1 MGREAAYAGGGARPQ
16 VLPLPSRPCL
26 PGAAECLEAAA
37 GGPWPPLASLRGDA
51 RFMVL
56 ALREGL
62 AGAGIS
68 SPNPPVGCVL
78 AKAGV
83 VIGAG
88 VHTRAGGAHAEIAAL
103 ADALGRGLDPAGAT
117 AFVTLE
123 PCCHHGRTPPCADA
137 LAGAGVARVVAGAL
151 DPDPRVAGG
160 GLRRLREAGI
170 EVAGGALEAACAAYH
185 RPFFKRV
192 ATGLPWVS
200 FLRLPPPEGM
210 DAVFPVLRNAF
221 RRVSEAVVTD
231 LPTVRIHGFDPGD
244 PWPDPPGHRVLRG
257 IVLDPG
263 GHLGADHPAWRGL
276 HPMRAVR
283 EAARPL
289 PGVPDLPCGPGED
302 GLDLAGLL
310 ARLGGLGV
318 GRAVFEGGEALG
330 RSLLRRRLVDEIVA
344 FRPAGHPQ
352 GPLGC
357 GLPCG
362 GNLMARFPALGG
374 TWEVHRLQAEDR
386 TS

>member
-1 MGREAAYAGGGARPQ
+1 M
-16 VLPLPSRPCL
+16 L
-26 PGAAECLEAAA
+26 
-37 GGPWPPLASLRGDA
+37 
-51 RFMVL
+51 L

-62 AGAGIS
+62 AGAGLS

-83 VIGAG
+83 IIGAG
-88 VHTRAGGAHAEIAAL
+88 AHTRAGEAHAEIAAL
-103 ADALGRGLDPAGAT
+103 ADARGRGLDPAGAT

-137 LAGAGVARVVAGAL
+137 LVEAGVVRVVSGAP

-160 GLRRLREAGI
+160 GLRRLREAGV
-170 EVAGGALEAACAAYH
+170 EVSGGALEAACAAFH

-200 FLRLPPPEGM
+200 FLRLPPPEGP
-210 DAVFPVLRNAF
+210 DPAFSALRNAY

-231 LPTVRIHGFDPGD
+231 LPTVRIHGFAPGD
-244 PWPDPPGHRVLRG
+244 PWPEPPGHRVLRG
-257 IVLDPG
+257 IVLDPE
-263 GHLGADHPAWRGL
+263 GHLGADHPAWGGPCPL
-276 HPMRAVR
+276 RAVR
-283 EAARPL
+283 EAGRAPA
-289 PGVPDLPCGPGED
+289 GVPELPCGPGED

-310 ARLGGLGV
+310 ARLGDLGV
-318 GRAVFEGGEALG
+318 GRAVFEGGEALA

-344 FRPAGHPQ
+344 FRPAGHPR

-357 GLPCG
+357 GLPCEG
-362 GNLMARFPALGG
+362 GLMARFPALGG
-374 TWEVHRLQAEDR
+374 AWEIHRLQPEGRA
-386 TS
+386 S